1 MQDALHTN
9 NEDVKTPDSLK
20 RTRLLLKM
28 RRMLLPVAA
37 LLFSDALLLIGHG
50 LQLTLLPI
58 SAELI
63 GFSASQI
70 GMMGSTY
77 YLGFVAGCL
86 LTPFLLRR
94 VGHIRT
100 FAILTSTYS
109 ALVLLFFALP
119 YALVWLILRFAVGF
133 AIAGLYMTIESWLS
147 ERSSSETRGTILSVY
162 VVINMSMTMVGQQ
175 LLNAADPL
183 GQTLFIVVAVLLSLA
198 LIPVCITTA
207 MAPGP
212 ISNVQIDLR
221 KVLRLSPAGVAGAVA
236 TGLVTGAFWSLGP
249 LYARGIGLETQ
260 ALTLFLSVVVLG
272 GAAFQLPLGR
282 LSDRYDRRIV
292 LLYTAIAGAV
302 LSGMLVAFTDLP
314 SWALAIIAFLWGG
327 CVMTQYAI
335 SLAHANDRAAP
346 EDFVMV
352 GSVMLLSMGLF
363 SAVGSFIASA
373 FMQWFGPSGLF
384 IFSTLCLTAFAGT
397 LAARRRIHVLPVLDE
412 TEPFR
417 AVAPTST
424 PMSYELDPRTE
435 EHPDFPYEADQGAT

>member
-1 MQDALHTN
+1 
-9 NEDVKTPDSLK
+9 
-20 RTRLLLKM
+20 
-28 RRMLLPVAA
+28 MLLPIAA

-58 SAELI
+58 SAELL
-63 GFSASQI
+63 GFSAGQI
-70 GMMGSTY
+70 GLMGSTY
-77 YLGFVAGCL
+77 YVGFVAGCL
-86 LTPFLLRR
+86 LTPFLVRR

-109 ALVLLFFALP
+109 ALVLMFFALP
-119 YALVWLILRFAVGF
+119 YALVWLLLRFTVGL

-147 ERSSSETRGTILSVY
+147 EKSNSKTRGTILSVY

-175 LLNAADPL
+175 MLNLADPL
-183 GQTLFIVVAVLLSLA
+183 GQTLFIVVAILLSLA
-198 LIPVCITTA
+198 LIPVCLTTA

-212 ISNVQIDLR
+212 ISNVRIDLR
-221 KVLRLSPAGVAGAVA
+221 KVLHLSPAGVAGAVV

-260 ALTLFLSVVVLG
+260 ALTIFLSIVVLG
-272 GAAFQLPLGR
+272 GAVFQLPLGR
-282 LSDRYDRRIV
+282 LSDHYDRRIV
-292 LLYTAIAGAV
+292 LLYTAVFGA
-302 LSGMLVAFTDLP
+302 LISALLVMHGDLP
-314 SWALAIIAFLWGG
+314 SWALTLLAFLWGG

-363 SAVGSFIASA
+363 SAVGSFIASV
-373 FMQWFGPSGLF
+373 FMLWFGPGGLF
-384 IFSTLCLTAFAGT
+384 VFSTLCLTGFAVT
-397 LAARRRIHVLPVLDE
+397 LAARRHIHVLPVLDE

-417 AVAPTST
+417 AVAPTTT
-424 PMSYELDPRTE
+424 PMSFELDPRTE
-435 EHPDFPYEADQGAT
+435 EHPDFPYESEKGAP

>member
-1 MQDALHTN
+1 M
-9 NEDVKTPDSLK
+9 
-20 RTRLLLKM
+20 RTRLIAKM

-50 LQLTLLPI
+50 LQLTLLPV
-58 SAELI
+58 SAELL
-63 GFSASQI
+63 GFSPGQI
-70 GMMGSTY
+70 GLMGSTY
-77 YLGFVAGCL
+77 YIGFVTGCL
-86 LTPFLLRR
+86 LTPFLVRR

-119 YALVWLILRFAVGF
+119 YALVWLFLRFTVGF

-147 ERSSSETRGTILSVY
+147 ERSNSETRGTILSVY

-175 LLNAADPL
+175 MLNLADPL
-183 GQTLFIVVAVLLSLA
+183 GQTLFIVVAILLSLA
-198 LIPVCITTA
+198 LIPVCLTTA

-221 KVLRLSPAGVAGAVA
+221 KVLSLSPAGVAGAIA

-249 LYARGIGLETQ
+249 LYARGIGLDTQ
-260 ALTLFLSVVVLG
+260 SLTLFLSVVVLG
-272 GAAFQLPLGR
+272 GAVFQLPLGR
-282 LSDRYDRRIV
+282 LSDHYDRRIV
-292 LLYTAIAGAV
+292 LLYTAVFGAV
-302 LSGMLVAFTDLP
+302 ISCLLVVFSDLP
-314 SWALAIIAFLWGG
+314 SWALATLAFLWGG

-352 GSVMLLSMGLF
+352 GSVMLLCMGLF

-373 FMQWFGPSGLF
+373 FMQWFGPNGLF
-384 IFSTLCLTAFAGT
+384 VFSTLSLSAFAVT

-435 EHPDFPYEADQGAT
+435 EHPDFPYEAEESAP

>member
-1 MQDALHTN
+1 
-9 NEDVKTPDSLK
+9 
-20 RTRLLLKM
+20 
-28 RRMLLPVAA
+28 MLIPVAA

-50 LQLTLLPI
+50 LQLTLLPV
-58 SAELI
+58 SAELL
-63 GFSASQI
+63 GFSAGQI
-70 GMMGSTY
+70 GLMGSTY
-77 YLGFVAGCL
+77 YVGFVSGCL
-86 LTPFLLRR
+86 LTPFLVRR

-109 ALVLLFFALP
+109 ALVLLFYSLP
-119 YALVWLILRFAVGF
+119 YAFVWLILRFTVGF
-133 AIAGLYMTIESWLS
+133 AISGLYMTIESWLS
-147 ERSSSETRGTILSVY
+147 ERSNSQTRGTILSVY

-175 LLNAADPL
+175 LLNLADPL
-183 GQTLFIVVAVLLSLA
+183 GQTLFIVVAILLSLA
-198 LIPVCITTA
+198 LIPVCLTTA

-221 KVLRLSPAGVAGAVA
+221 KVLQLSPAGVAGAVA

-249 LYARGIGLETQ
+249 LYARGIGMDTQ
-260 ALTLFLSVVVLG
+260 SLTLFLSVVVLG
-272 GAAFQLPLGR
+272 GAVFQLPLGR
-282 LSDRYDRRIV
+282 LSDHYDRRIV
-292 LLYTAIAGAV
+292 LLYTAVAGALISALLV
-302 LSGMLVAFTDLP
+302 LLGDLP
-314 SWALAIIAFLWGG
+314 AWALALLAFLWGG

-373 FMQWFGPSGLF
+373 FMQWFGPNGLF
-384 IFSTLCLTAFAGT
+384 VFSAICLSGFVAV

-417 AVAPTST
+417 AVAPTTT
-424 PMSYELDPRTE
+424 PMSFELDPRTE
-435 EHPDFPYEADQGAT
+435 EHPDFPYEGEEGAP

>member
-1 MQDALHTN
+1 
-9 NEDVKTPDSLK
+9 
-20 RTRLLLKM
+20 
-28 RRMLLPVAA
+28 MLIPVAA

-50 LQLTLLPI
+50 LQLTLLPL
-58 SAELI
+58 SAELL
-63 GFSASQI
+63 GFSAGQI
-70 GMMGSTY
+70 GLMGSTY
-77 YLGFVAGCL
+77 YVGFVTGCL
-86 LTPFLLRR
+86 LTPLLVRR

-119 YALVWLILRFAVGF
+119 YALVWMILRFTVGL

-147 ERSSSETRGTILSVY
+147 ERSTSQTRGTILSVY

-175 LLNAADPL
+175 LLNLADPL
-183 GQTLFIVVAVLLSLA
+183 GQTLFIVVAILLSLA
-198 LIPVCITTA
+198 LIPVCLTTA

-212 ISNVQIDLR
+212 IGNVQLDLR
-221 KVLRLSPAGVAGAVA
+221 KVLRLSPAGVAGAIA

-260 ALTLFLSVVVLG
+260 SLTLFLSVVVFG
-272 GAAFQLPLGR
+272 GAVFQLPLGR
-282 LSDRYDRRIV
+282 LSDHYDRRLV
-292 LLYTAIAGAV
+292 LLCSAVGGA
-302 LSGMLVAFTDLP
+302 LISALLVIFNDLP
-314 SWALAIIAFLWGG
+314 SWALALLAFLWGG

-373 FMQWFGPSGLF
+373 FMQWFGPNGLF
-384 IFSTLCLTAFAGT
+384 VFSTLCLTGFAAT
-397 LAARRRIHVLPVLDE
+397 LTARRRLHVLPMLDE

-417 AVAPTST
+417 VVAPTTT
-424 PMSYELDPRTE
+424 PMSFELDPRTE
-435 EHPDFPYEADQGAT
+435 EHPDFPFESEEGTP